1 VRLGSGK
8 LIESSSLSPN
18 TNKSTP
24 YPCYPIRWNGKVL
37 KLTYPQLF
45 SFTLM
50 ENITLSSV
58 LQHENL
64 HDIFQLPLS
73 EEAYMQYCEVSV
85 LIQSVQDNTDNDKW
99 K

>member
-1 VRLGSGK
+1 
-8 LIESSSLSPN
+8 
-18 TNKSTP
+18 
-24 YPCYPIRWNGKVL
+24 
-37 KLTYPQLF
+37 
-45 SFTLM
+45 M

-73 EEAYMQYCEVSV
+73 EEAYVQYCEVSV

-99 K
+99 KYIWGNVNFSAKKRPTIICQDLYQCIQHFVGFGIHQANQNIKCSFSFS

>member
-1 VRLGSGK
+1 
-8 LIESSSLSPN
+8 
-18 TNKSTP
+18 
-24 YPCYPIRWNGKVL
+24 
-37 KLTYPQLF
+37 
-45 SFTLM
+45 M